1 MEFEQ
6 ETLQE
11 LRAKVREMYALTK
24 NVPCG
29 LHQCMDDEEL
39 TIISMSDSFL
49 EMFGYSRED
58 IEERFQN
65 RFARMIY
72 KEDREAVLSS
82 MNHQLAIKND
92 MELEYRIP
100 LKDGGL
106 VWILDKGKLAVG
118 EDGKRTFYCVM
129 LDITEQRK
137 QREALRL
144 SLERHQVIM
153 DQGTDII
160 FEWDIAADTLT
171 FSNNWSKKFGYPA
184 IREGISSRIPQS
196 PNIHPDDMMAFISIM
211 TDTAAGVPY
220 SETEFR
226 IRNERGKFTW
236 CRIRATT
243 QYDNDRRPLRAVGV
257 IVDIEEEKKRR
268 QELIIRAQNDCL
280 TGLLNKAASQK
291 KMEEYLEW
299 KDCEKGALFLIDV
312 DDFKFIND
320 QYGHLCGDKT
330 LTDIASMMKNKFR
343 LTDVLGRIGG
353 DEFLAFLPGVS
364 DQLAAEV
371 VDKIITGMQ
380 EIRPEGH
387 DIHLS
392 SSIGIAFYP
401 RDGRDFYS
409 LFRHA
414 DQALYHVKNT
424 GKIGYAVYNPSMHEY
439 RLSIGEHAAACEA
452 DMSD

>member
-11 LRAKVREMYALTK
+11 LRAKAREMYALTK

-39 TIISMSDSFL
+39 TIISISDSFL

-280 TGLLNKAASQK
+280 TGLLNKAVSQK

-312 DDFKFIND
+312 DNFKFIND
-320 QYGHLCGDKT
+320 QYGHLCGDKA

-343 LTDVLGRIGG
+343 FTDVLGRIGG

-364 DQLAAEV
+364 DQLAVEL

-392 SSIGIAFYP
+392 CSIGIAFYP

-424 GKIGYAVYNPSMHEY
+424 GKSGHSVYNPSMHEY
-439 RLSIGEHAAACEA
+439 RVSIGEHASACEA

>member
-11 LRAKVREMYALTK
+11 LQIREREMSALTK

-29 LHQCMDDEEL
+29 LHHCMDDEEL
-39 TIISMSDSFL
+39 TIISMSDGFL
-49 EMFGYSRED
+49 EIFGYSRKD
-58 IEERFQN
+58 IEERFHNQ
-65 RFARMIY
+65 FVRMIY
-72 KEDREAVLSS
+72 TEDRKAVFLS
-82 MNHQLAIKND
+82 MKHQLAIKND
-92 MELEYRIP
+92 LELEYRVP

-106 VWILDKGKLAVG
+106 VWVLDKGKLVIG
-118 EDGKRTFYCVM
+118 EDGRRTFYCVM
-129 LDITEQRK
+129 LDITEQRR
-137 QREALRL
+137 QREDLRL

-153 DQGTDII
+153 DQATDII
-160 FEWDIAADTLT
+160 FEWNIAADTLT
-171 FSNNWSKKFGYPA
+171 FSNNWSKKFGYSA
-184 IREGISSRIPQS
+184 IREGISNRIPQS
-196 PNIHPDDMMAFISIM
+196 PNIHPDDMKAFISIM

-226 IRNERGKFTW
+226 IRNEKGKFNW

-243 QYDNDRRPLRAVGV
+243 QFDNDRRPIRAVGV
-257 IVDIEEEKKRR
+257 IVDIEEEKRKR
-268 QELIIRAQNDCL
+268 QELIIQAQNDGL
-280 TGLLNKAASQK
+280 TGLYNKAESQK

-320 QYGHLCGDKT
+320 QFGHLCGDKT
-330 LTDIASMMKNKFR
+330 LTGIASMIRNQFR
-343 LTDVLGRIGG
+343 FTDVLGRVGG

-364 DQLAAEV
+364 DQLAAEL
-371 VDKIITGMQ
+371 VDKIIMGMNG
-380 EIRPEGH
+380 IRPEGL

-392 SSIGIAFYP
+392 CSIGIAFYP

-409 LFRHA
+409 LFCHA

-424 GKIGYAVYNPSMHEY
+424 GKGGYAVYNSSMHDY
-439 RLSIGEHAAACEA
+439 RDLKVSNKLQYF
-452 DMSD
+452 DL

>member
-1 MEFEQ
+1 MEFKR

-11 LRAKVREMYALTK
+11 LQSKLREMSALTK

-29 LHQCMDDEEL
+29 LHQCKDDEEL
-39 TIISMSDSFL
+39 TIINMSDSFF
-49 EMFGYSRED
+49 EMFGYSRND

-72 KEDREAVLSS
+72 KEDRDAVFES
-82 MNHQLAIKND
+82 MKHQLAFKND
-92 MELEYRIP
+92 LELEYRIP
-100 LKDGGL
+100 IKDGGL
-106 VWILDKGKLAVG
+106 VWILDKGRLAVG
-118 EDGKRTFYCVM
+118 EDGQRTLYCVM

-160 FEWDIAADTLT
+160 FEWDMDADSLT
-171 FSNNWSKKFGYPA
+171 FSKNWSKKFGYTA

-196 PNIHPDDMMAFISIM
+196 PNIHPDDMAAFIAIM

-226 IRNERGKFTW
+226 IKNVKGRFTW

-243 QYDNDRRPLRAVGV
+243 QYDNNKRPVRAVGV
-257 IVDIEEEKKRR
+257 IVDIEEEKRER
-268 QELIIRAQNDCL
+268 QELIIKAQNDCL
-280 TGLLNKAASQK
+280 TGLYNKAVSQK

-312 DDFKFIND
+312 DDFKYVND
-320 QYGHLCGDKT
+320 QFGHLCGDKT
-330 LTDIASMMKNKFR
+330 LSKIASMMKNKFR
-343 LTDVLGRIGG
+343 FTDVLGRVGG
-353 DEFLAFLPGVS
+353 DEFLAFLPGLS
-364 DQLAAEV
+364 DQLAAELA
-371 VDKIITGMQ
+371 DKILIGIK
-380 EIRPEGH
+380 EISFEEY

-392 SSIGIAFYP
+392 CSIGIAFYP
-401 RDGRDFYS
+401 KDGRDFYS
-409 LFRHA
+409 LFSHA
-414 DQALYHVKNT
+414 DQALYYVKNT
-424 GKIGYAVYNPSMHEY
+424 GKGSYAVYKPSMHEY
-439 RLSIGEHAAACEA
+439 RVSLEEHTW
-452 DMSD
+452 S